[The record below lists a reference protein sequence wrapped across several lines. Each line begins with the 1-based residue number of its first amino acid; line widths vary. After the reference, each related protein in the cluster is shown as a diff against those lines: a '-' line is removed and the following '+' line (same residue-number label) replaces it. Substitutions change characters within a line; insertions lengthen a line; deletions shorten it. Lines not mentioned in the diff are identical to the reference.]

1 MTSPSKIFLNFC
13 LCRYLNQ
20 SRYFIINIQPET
32 KTKRTDNGN
41 KNQRSFVNYY
51 NRFEILIRLL

>member
-20 SRYFIINIQPET
+20 SHYFIINIQPET